1 MTRQCSACKT
11 SLRSCKTALASA
23 CVTDVGLRP
32 VTPQKKKKMKM
43 RKKKIKCE
51 SRVANIT
58 CAQKN

>member
-1 MTRQCSACKT
+1 MTRQCSAYIT
-11 SLRSCKTALASA
+11 SRSCKTALAPA

-32 VTPQKKKKMKM
+32 MTPQKKKKNENE
-43 RKKKIKCE
+43 KKKIKCE